1 MNRVVGFVASEPLLR
16 ARPALAATL
25 LSASLAVLPAG
36 RGMAQD
42 AAPLGAEDLARQLS
56 NPVASLVSLPFQ
68 MNWEQGVGPGE
79 DTRTVLNIQPV
90 MPFTLS
96 PGTNLI
102 ARVIAPVAS
111 QPPQSPGSATTFG
124 LSDLLV
130 SGFFS
135 PSKPSAL
142 IWGVGPALSLPSTSD
157 PTLGSG
163 KWAAG
168 PTFVVLRQDGPWTIG
183 ALANHLWSYA
193 GDSDRADVNQIFL
206 QPFLALGAGHGV
218 TLTLNSEATANWE
231 APDGEEWSVPLN
243 LVASKVVRLGHRPIS
258 VGAGGGYYVEGPEA
272 GPEWKV
278 RTVFTL
284 LFPR

>member
-1 MNRVVGFVASEPLLR
+1 MATKPATV
-16 ARPALAATL
+16 ARPVPTATL
-25 LSASLAVLPAG
+25 LLACLAVLLPG
-36 RGMAQD
+36 SGTAQE
-42 AAPLGAEDLARQLS
+42 AAPPGAEDLAKQLS

-96 PGTNLI
+96 PGMNLI
-102 ARVIAPVAS
+102 ARVIAPLVS
-111 QPPQSPGSATTFG
+111 QPPLSPGSAATFG

-163 KWAAG
+163 KWSAG

-183 ALANHLWSYA
+183 ALANHLWSWA
-193 GDSDRADVNQIFL
+193 GDSDRGDVNQTFL

-218 TLTLNSEATANWE
+218 TLTLNTEATANWE
-231 APDGEEWSVPLN
+231 APDGEEWSVPIN
-243 LVASKVVRLGHRPIS
+243 LVVSKVVRLGQRPLS

-272 GPEWKV
+272 GPEWKA
-278 RTVFTL
+278 RAVFTL